1 MLSLLQVR
9 LSRKVS
15 RIMSLLRVTQRAL
28 LKQLRLRKNDY
39 FRFKIFE
46 QMENELAKAKAATT
60 KASQDKHLHGLMLLV
75 QLAKTGDETTAAV
88 EPIAIQP
95 TEPAQIASMDG
106 KKIELEDG
114 ANGDSL
120 LDF

>member
-1 MLSLLQVR
+1 MIISD
-9 LSRKVS
+9 S
-15 RIMSLLRVTQRAL
+15 
-28 LKQLRLRKNDY
+28 
-39 FRFKIFE
+39 KIFE
-46 QMENELAKAKAATT
+46 QMESELAKAKAATT

-75 QLAKTGDETTAAV
+75 QLAKAGDERSAEV
-88 EPIAIQP
+88 EPISISVA
-95 TEPAQIASMDG
+95 EPAQIASMDG

>member
-1 MLSLLQVR
+1 MIIADS
-9 LSRKVS
+9 
-15 RIMSLLRVTQRAL
+15 
-28 LKQLRLRKNDY
+28 
-39 FRFKIFE
+39 KIFE
-46 QMENELAKAKAATT
+46 QMENELAKAKAATTKAATT

-88 EPIAIQP
+88 EPIAIQSA
-95 TEPAQIASMDG
+95 EPAQIASMDG

>member
-1 MLSLLQVR
+1 MIIADS
-9 LSRKVS
+9 
-15 RIMSLLRVTQRAL
+15 
-28 LKQLRLRKNDY
+28 
-39 FRFKIFE
+39 KIFE
-46 QMENELAKAKAATT
+46 QMESELAKAKAATT

-75 QLAKTGDETTAAV
+75 QLAKTGDEISEVVTNV
-88 EPIAIQP
+88 SIP
-95 TEPAQIASMDG
+95 TSEPAQIASMDG

>member
-1 MLSLLQVR
+1 MIISD
-9 LSRKVS
+9 
-15 RIMSLLRVTQRAL
+15 A
-28 LKQLRLRKNDY
+28 
-39 FRFKIFE
+39 KIFE
-46 QMENELAKAKAATT
+46 QMEIELAKARAATS

-75 QLAKTGDETTAAV
+75 QLAKTGDETGLEV
-88 EPIAIQP
+88 EPSAIP
-95 TEPAQIASMDG
+95 KSEPAQIVNMDG

>member
-1 MLSLLQVR
+1 MIISD
-9 LSRKVS
+9 
-15 RIMSLLRVTQRAL
+15 A
-28 LKQLRLRKNDY
+28 
-39 FRFKIFE
+39 KIFE
-46 QMENELAKAKAATT
+46 QMESELAKARAATI

-75 QLAKTGDETTAAV
+75 QLAKTGDETGLEV
-88 EPIAIQP
+88 EPSAIP
-95 TEPAQIASMDG
+95 KSEPAQIVNMDG

>member
-1 MLSLLQVR
+1 MIISD
-9 LSRKVS
+9 
-15 RIMSLLRVTQRAL
+15 A
-28 LKQLRLRKNDY
+28 
-39 FRFKIFE
+39 KIFE
-46 QMENELAKAKAATT
+46 QMESELAKARAATT

-75 QLAKTGDETTAAV
+75 QLAKTGDETGLEV
-88 EPIAIQP
+88 EPSAISKS
-95 TEPAQIASMDG
+95 EPAQIINMDG

>member
-1 MLSLLQVR
+1 MIISD
-9 LSRKVS
+9 
-15 RIMSLLRVTQRAL
+15 A
-28 LKQLRLRKNDY
+28 
-39 FRFKIFE
+39 KIFE
-46 QMENELAKAKAATT
+46 QMESELAKARAATT

-75 QLAKTGDETTAAV
+75 QLAKTGDETGLEV
-88 EPIAIQP
+88 GPSAIP
-95 TEPAQIASMDG
+95 KSEPAQIVNMDG

>member
-1 MLSLLQVR
+1 MIISD
-9 LSRKVS
+9 
-15 RIMSLLRVTQRAL
+15 A
-28 LKQLRLRKNDY
+28 
-39 FRFKIFE
+39 KIFE
-46 QMENELAKAKAATT
+46 QMESELAKARAATT

-75 QLAKTGDETTAAV
+75 QLAKTGDETGLEV
-88 EPIAIQP
+88 EINPIP
-95 TEPAQIASMDG
+95 KSEPAQIVNMDG

>member
-1 MLSLLQVR
+1 MIISD
-9 LSRKVS
+9 S
-15 RIMSLLRVTQRAL
+15 
-28 LKQLRLRKNDY
+28 
-39 FRFKIFE
+39 KIFE
-46 QMENELAKAKAATT
+46 QMESELAKAKAATT

-75 QLAKTGDETTAAV
+75 QLAKTGEERSEEVTNV
-88 EPIAIQP
+88 SIP
-95 TEPAQIASMDG
+95 TSEPAQITSMDG

>member
-1 MLSLLQVR
+1 MIISD
-9 LSRKVS
+9 
-15 RIMSLLRVTQRAL
+15 A
-28 LKQLRLRKNDY
+28 
-39 FRFKIFE
+39 KIFE
-46 QMENELAKAKAATT
+46 QMESELAKARAATS

-75 QLAKTGDETTAAV
+75 QLAKTGDETGLEV
-88 EPIAIQP
+88 EPSAIP
-95 TEPAQIASMDG
+95 KSEPAQIVNMDG